1 MNLQNRLLNLLNLK
15 ILILLTLPVIL
26 LDELSKILA
35 QRYFAVSCNPGI
47 AFGIG
52 EETGGK
58 IAALIALI
66 IIFFLLVQAKV
77 NKLKIGFFLVFA
89 GGLANFVDRVHWGC
103 VRDFIS
109 IFIFPSFNLADVV
122 ISLGLVLIFYTIFVS
137 RQRKIG
143 DENDS
148 NF

>member
-1 MNLQNRLLNLLNLK
+1 MLNLK

-26 LDELSKILA
+26 LDELSKIIA
-35 QRYFAVSCNPGI
+35 QKYFAVSCNPGL

-66 IIFFLLVQAKV
+66 LIFFLLVQAKV
-77 NKLKIGFFLVFA
+77 NKLKIGFALVFA
-89 GGLANFVDRVHWGC
+89 GGLANFVDRLIWGC
-103 VRDFIS
+103 VRDFIAIS
-109 IFIFPSFNLADVV
+109 IFPSFNISDIV
-122 ISLGLVLIFYTIFVS
+122 ISLGLLIIFYTIFVS

-143 DENDS
+143 EENDS